1 MDSFDLSE
9 QRIVQLEQI
18 PDDIRCQIEKGDGAE
33 YALDLS
39 LNRLRSIDHIGV
51 FEHVSQVQLDLSGNQ
66 LESING
72 IQTLRRLQSLDL
84 SRNCIASVDL
94 LALLPAL
101 QILKVAE
108 NSLTAIDSLQLL
120 PELRVVDA
128 SYNRITK
135 WPPLAGL
142 ILLETLDLSD
152 NMLGAFSSSVSATLF
167 PSRLRRLSIA
177 RNQIDKICG
186 IACLGLQLPVLEF
199 LAFDGN
205 PIVLELARTGGQLER
220 LIAAFF
226 PCLPLSND
234 GGLTISG
241 RTHEEFATPPHTLNT
256 LKHAILEGNENIL
269 EEFLV
274 TGSLTSQENFA
285 EAGEVFPPP
294 PPVERPLLN
303 RHENPQTEPD
313 NPLSHDNK
321 LEIWKRIQEDRKTQS
336 SGFTPSDSE
345 AKREKSV
352 RWGEHAVV
360 STPLEHD
367 VRKPALTTAD
377 LAVPAQVMPALDVSS
392 LSVMK
397 PLDSTFSASTE
408 PFQNSSPPD
417 STEYEALVKKL
428 TDQVTTMR
436 KYMKIWI
443 KREKMVRDASVR
455 KIQRW
460 IRRVQR
466 RFQLRQ
472 RVLRSRSRR
481 QDAYSFRHCSST
493 LAILRGAAQARLQD
507 ASAQII
513 QCLARGFIVR
523 RRTVRFKQKRSAA
536 CKIQRA
542 WRKNLLDRQEF
553 LQDKWKRPSAV
564 SHSQQLHVRWDT
576 ILRTM
581 IRWSRDVKQL
591 QQVCAVQD
599 EAISSLWGNQMGR
612 EPADKAKIEKN
623 VVRFQLE
630 SLDKPERSDISTDI
644 YPASVVN
651 EMKSQIDR
659 QSLEIDQ
666 LKQQVQTA
674 ELVVSEHSFSSLGNV
689 LLTTQF
695 ASKALLASAIMG
707 NISSCYKNTK
717 QEPCTPA
724 TNDDN
729 QAVKSEPNYKPQ
741 AEEEVDRPVILNMPK
756 ETPPTRDNTSTV
768 NPTRC
773 LRLPL
778 RC

>member
-51 FEHVSQVQLDLSGNQ
+51 FEYVSQLDLSGNQ

-72 IQTLRRLQSLDL
+72 IQALRRLQSLDL

-274 TGSLTSQENFA
+274 TGFLTSQENFA

-336 SGFTPSDSE
+336 SGFTPADSE
-345 AKREKSV
+345 TKREKSV

-360 STPLEHD
+360 STPLDHD

-392 LSVMK
+392 LTVMK

-493 LAILRGAAQARLQD
+493 LAILRGISSGQVETTQR
-507 ASAQII
+507 SII
-513 QCLARGFIVR
+513 QS
-523 RRTVRFKQKRSAA
+523 T
-536 CKIQRA
+536 
-542 WRKNLLDRQEF
+542 
-553 LQDKWKRPSAV
+553 
-564 SHSQQLHVRWDT
+564 T
-576 ILRTM
+576 
-581 IRWSRDVKQL
+581 SR
-591 QQVCAVQD
+591 QVCAVQD

-630 SLDKPERSDISTDI
+630 SLDKPERSDISTDS

-651 EMKSQIDR
+651 EVKSQIDR

-666 LKQQVQTA
+666 LKQQSTSSFQWSPSILSPPWAT
-674 ELVVSEHSFSSLGNV
+674 FSSLRNLPPKRYYPV
-689 LLTTQF
+689 
-695 ASKALLASAIMG
+695 SIMG

-756 ETPPTRDNTSTV
+756 ETPPTRDNTSTGQP
-768 NPTRC
+768 NPLLTASS
-773 LRLPL
+773 PL
-778 RC
+778 LSPESGKGAVGNYGDCH

>member
-51 FEHVSQVQLDLSGNQ
+51 FEHVSQLDLSGNQ

-84 SRNCIASVDL
+84 SRNCIASIDL

-177 RNQIDKICG
+177 RNQIDK
-186 IACLGLQLPVLEF
+186 
-199 LAFDGN
+199 
-205 PIVLELARTGGQLER
+205 
-220 LIAAFF
+220 
-226 PCLPLSND
+226 
-234 GGLTISG
+234 
-241 RTHEEFATPPHTLNT
+241 
-256 LKHAILEGNENIL
+256 
-269 EEFLV
+269 
-274 TGSLTSQENFA
+274 
-285 EAGEVFPPP
+285 
-294 PPVERPLLN
+294 
-303 RHENPQTEPD
+303 TEPD

-345 AKREKSV
+345 AKREKS
-352 RWGEHAVV
+352 
-360 STPLEHD
+360 
-367 VRKPALTTAD
+367 PALTTAD

-666 LKQQVQTA
+666 LKQQVQTLQN
-674 ELVVSEHSFSSLGNV
+674 LV
-689 LLTTQF
+689 
-695 ASKALLASAIMG
+695 ASKFE
-707 NISSCYKNTK
+707 N
-717 QEPCTPA
+717 
-724 TNDDN
+724 
-729 QAVKSEPNYKPQ
+729 VK
-741 AEEEVDRPVILNMPK
+741 
-756 ETPPTRDNTSTV
+756 
-768 NPTRC
+768 
-773 LRLPL
+773 
-778 RC
+778 

>member
-51 FEHVSQVQLDLSGNQ
+51 FEHVSQVQVQ
-66 LESING
+66 REISICVLLATDIFGFIWKSAGKYQWHPN
-72 IQTLRRLQSLDL
+72 ITPLQSLDL
-84 SRNCIASVDL
+84 SRNCIASIDL

-205 PIVLELARTGGQLER
+205 PIVLELARTGGHGVL
-220 LIAAFF
+220 

-666 LKQQVQTA
+666 LKQQVQTLQN
-674 ELVVSEHSFSSLGNV
+674 LV
-689 LLTTQF
+689 
-695 ASKALLASAIMG
+695 ASKFE
-707 NISSCYKNTK
+707 N
-717 QEPCTPA
+717 
-724 TNDDN
+724 
-729 QAVKSEPNYKPQ
+729 VK
-741 AEEEVDRPVILNMPK
+741 
-756 ETPPTRDNTSTV
+756 
-768 NPTRC
+768 
-773 LRLPL
+773 
-778 RC
+778 

>member
-51 FEHVSQVQLDLSGNQ
+51 FEYVSQLDLSGNQ

-72 IQTLRRLQSLDL
+72 IQALRRLQSLDL

-274 TGSLTSQENFA
+274 TGFLTSQENFA

-336 SGFTPSDSE
+336 SGFTPADSE
-345 AKREKSV
+345 TKREKSV

-360 STPLEHD
+360 STPLDHD

-392 LSVMK
+392 LTVMK

-513 QCLARGFIVR
+513 QSLARGFIIR
-523 RRTVRFKQKRSAA
+523 RRTVRFKQKRISSGQVETTQRSI
-536 CKIQRA
+536 IQ
-542 WRKNLLDRQEF
+542 
-553 LQDKWKRPSAV
+553 S
-564 SHSQQLHVRWDT
+564 T
-576 ILRTM
+576 T
-581 IRWSRDVKQL
+581 SR
-591 QQVCAVQD
+591 QVCAVQD

-630 SLDKPERSDISTDI
+630 SLDKPERSDISTDS

-651 EMKSQIDR
+651 EVKSQIDR

-666 LKQQVQTA
+666 LKQQSTSSFQWSPSILSPPWAT
-674 ELVVSEHSFSSLGNV
+674 FSSLRNLPPKRYYPV
-689 LLTTQF
+689 
-695 ASKALLASAIMG
+695 SIMG

-756 ETPPTRDNTSTV
+756 ETPPTRDNTSTGQP
-768 NPTRC
+768 NPLLTASS
-773 LRLPL
+773 PL
-778 RC
+778 LSPESGKGAVGNYGDCH